1 MILHQT
7 ILSTEND
14 NQCKNCFLLPIVILF
29 ESFKPE
35 TAHKTT

>member
-1 MILHQT
+1 MISHQT
-7 ILSTEND
+7 ILSTENN
-14 NQCKNCFLLPIVILF
+14 NQCESCFLLPIVIPF